1 MSSPAL
7 GTAANAR
14 GKTLMEKD
22 EYSKGIETKHS
33 SDEGDKAP
41 SRVKPHGR

>member
-22 EYSKGIETKHS
+22 EYSKGIETKH
-33 SDEGDKAP
+33 
-41 SRVKPHGR
+41 